1 MKKLILCLIIV
12 LAAFTA
18 FGCGDDDQK
27 DEEKAEKQQ
36 TEEQKAGGW
45 EVNTE
50 FGKVSF
56 PKAAAEAFNKYLDK
70 IEDKLVP
77 VAYIGFRED
86 EEDGA
91 KAYEYIAYNKT
102 AKKVQAVS
110 VELNAKGEPEIGNL
124 QDFNFT
130 DYTQGDGVPAS
141 ATDEDGF
148 AVPDDYAGSEIP
160 KDVQSVFLSSSKTLD
175 GNALTAIAYF
185 GSQVVNG
192 TNYALLCVGETVTAE
207 PVKNIQLVVVNQDS
221 SGKCSIVNINT
232 IDLEAILQSDED
244 DEEEGDG

>member
-12 LAAFTA
+12 LAAFAA
-18 FGCGDDDQK
+18 FGCGDDQN
-27 DEEKAEKQQ
+27 EEKQAQKEQA
-36 TEEQKAGGW
+36 EEQKAGGW

-50 FGKVSF
+50 FEKASF
-56 PKAAAEAFNKYLDK
+56 PKAAAEAFSKYSDK
-70 IEDKLVP
+70 IEDELVP

-102 AKKVQAVS
+102 LKKVQAVS
-110 VELNAKGEPEIGNL
+110 VDTNAKGEPQIGNL
-124 QDFNFT
+124 QDFDFT
-130 DYTQGDGVPAS
+130 EYTQGEGVPAS

-148 AVPDDYAGSEIP
+148 SVPDDYAGTKIP
-160 KDVQSVFLSSSKTLD
+160 KDIQSVFLSSAKTLD

-192 TNYALLCVGETVTAE
+192 TNYALLCVGETVTAD
-207 PVKNIQLVVVNQDS
+207 PVKNIQVVVVNRDS
-221 SGKCSIVNINT
+221 GGKCSVVNINT
-232 IDLEAILQSDED
+232 LDLESILQSDED